1 METLDTLRAA
11 EDEYTRAYINR
22 TYEGDDR
29 LIPLLA
35 EMNRIR
41 IDLGMD
47 ELWNTIASLVV
58 RQPSTSGRPHW
69 NLTYNL
75 DRLRNS
81 AYAPINSSAND
92 TIDDDKVILNDECGI
107 CLDPFTQTS
116 IICSPNVCQ
125 HGFHC
130 RCIRQARNKKC
141 PLCRQPYTHLVISS
155 YNLKPG
161 SSFGLRRRRGRGS
174 LDADIKY
181 LTGL

>member
-1 METLDTLRAA
+1 MDNLARLHYA
-11 EDEYTRAYINR
+11 EDDYTRAYIRGASDLNENYLSYMNQLR
-22 TYEGDDR
+22 RNLNMKEINDEIAEFIARQVSLHNELSPRAIWR
-29 LIPLLA
+29 L
-35 EMNRIR
+35 
-41 IDLGMD
+41 
-47 ELWNTIASLVV
+47 T
-58 RQPSTSGRPHW
+58 
-69 NLTYNL
+69 
-75 DRLRNS
+75 
-81 AYAPINSSAND
+81 YAPINSSAND